1 MALTPSNSIELG
13 QIAQDFNLYEPKS
26 DSFLALKNL
35 RGKEGTLI
43 MFICN
48 HCPYVVHIIEGIVN
62 LANDYME
69 KGVSFI
75 AINSN
80 DVENYPE
87 DSPDKMIDFSK
98 KYAIPFPYLY
108 DESQEVAKLYDAVC
122 TPDFNLVN
130 SDGHIIYRGR
140 FDAARP
146 GNNIELTG
154 IDMRNAIDRM
164 LAGRSQD
171 AEQAPSIGC
180 NIKWK

>member
-13 QIAQDFNLYEPKS
+13 HIAQDFNLYEPKS
-26 DSFLALKNL
+26 DSFLTFNKLK
-35 RGKEGTLI
+35 GKEGTLV

-80 DVENYPE
+80 DIKNYPE
-87 DSPDKMIDFSK
+87 DSPDKMIEFSREFS
-98 KYAIPFPYLY
+98 IPFPYLY
-108 DESQEVAKLYDAVC
+108 DESQEVAKLYDAAC
-122 TPDFNLVN
+122 TPDFNLV
-130 SDGHIIYRGR
+130 SGDGKIIYRGR

-164 LAGRSQD
+164 LAGQNQD
-171 AEQAPSIGC
+171 IDQAPSIGC